1 MSIARTAAATGGFRD
16 WFMAKAS
23 DFPAPF
29 TLGPWRVQAE
39 LNRITGPG
47 GAHQIEPRI
56 MRVLLVLVE
65 HAGGVVTRQDLLD
78 EVWADAIVGEEIL
91 TRAVSELRRVFG
103 DDPRQPAYIETIRQH
118 GYRLI
123 MPVGQDPVPAA
134 DPAPAG
140 PPVVN
145 MPAAEPPLVQA
156 PAADPPAVDP
166 PAAPAPAVE
175 PAAPAALFAAAEP
188 AAPAVRRLAR
198 ALAGRAL
205 PLLAVAAAGLALVT
219 APAWWPGLDR
229 SAPASTVPV
238 PLTSY
243 PGRELHPAL
252 SPDGA
257 RVAFAWSGPDD
268 RSPGIYI
275 KQRNSETALRLT
287 AEPGWP
293 AWPVWLPD
301 GQSVAFVQTA
311 DTASAICLVSSLGGP
326 VRRLREVPSLVDGLT
341 VSADGLRLAWAA
353 RATGRGPYRLEGLA
367 VNDPTTMWRPAP
379 PTGAA
384 ADVQPRLSPDGRW
397 LAWVAVGPGGDGT
410 IYRTPVAGGEVAA
423 VAHAHGPIAGLAWT
437 PDSRQ
442 LVYAAAPAGAY
453 GLWRV
458 DLDGSRPEAVALA
471 AEFVWN
477 PTIAA
482 RSGDLAFEQ
491 VRLDQDIWRLRV
503 LEREPWRFE
512 TAPFLV
518 STRWEAD
525 ADLDPA
531 TGRVV
536 FVSLRSGRPQVW
548 TTGTEGTDP
557 APLTDLEAAALSAPR
572 WSPDGTRVAFRV
584 VTDEGAAVMVVP
596 AVGGRPRA
604 VPLAAD
610 DLLPAGWSRDGRT
623 ILVAADLG
631 DGWQLHRVDP
641 VDGSRQALTRA
652 GGLTGAET
660 ADGRDLYHTR
670 PGLAGLWRLSLAGGE
685 PELVIPALLA
695 GDRAAWR
702 LTGDA
707 ITWVLRVRGR
717 AVLMRHDLVS
727 GVSQPLAELP
737 GFAAGALGVSG
748 TGEVVLY
755 SHAGEA
761 AGDLMLLSAFA
772 APEK

>member
-1 MSIARTAAATGGFRD
+1 
-16 WFMAKAS
+16 MAKAS

-29 TLGPWRVQAE
+29 SLGPWRVQAE

-123 MPVGQDPVPAA
+123 MPVGPDPVSAVEPPPAA
-134 DPAPAG
+134 AP
-140 PPVVN
+140 
-145 MPAAEPPLVQA
+145 PAAEPTVENPPMVESPIVQA
-156 PAADPPAVDP
+156 TAVDP
-166 PAAPAPAVE
+166 PAPHAPAAEPAE
-175 PAAPAALFAAAEP
+175 PAAPFVPAEP

-198 ALAGRAL
+198 ALAGRAI
-205 PLLAVAAAGLALVT
+205 PLLVVVAAAVALVT
-219 APAWWPGLDR
+219 APAWWPGGDR
-229 SAPASTVPV
+229 GASIPAVPV

-293 AWPVWLPD
+293 AWPAWLPD

-353 RATGRGPYRLEGLA
+353 REAGTGPYRLEGLA
-367 VNDPTTMWRPAP
+367 VNDPTTLWHPAP
-379 PTGAA
+379 ATGAA

-410 IYRTPVAGGEVAA
+410 IQRAPAAGGEVTA
-423 VAHAHGPIAGLAWT
+423 VAHAHGPIAGMAWT

-442 LVYAAAPAGAY
+442 LIYASAPAGAY
-453 GLWRV
+453 GLWRI
-458 DLDGSRPEAVALA
+458 DLDGSRPEALALS
-471 AEFVWN
+471 AEFAWN
-477 PTIAA
+477 PTVAA
-482 RSGDLAFEQ
+482 VSGDLAFEQ

-503 LEREPWRFE
+503 LERDPWRFE
-512 TAPFLV
+512 TGPFLV

-525 ADLDPA
+525 ADLDPV

-536 FVSLRSGRPQVW
+536 CVSLRSGRPQLW

-557 APLTDLEAAALSAPR
+557 VPLTDLEATALSAPR
-572 WSPDGTRVAFRV
+572 WSPDGTRVAFRA
-584 VTDEGAAVMVVP
+584 VTDAGAAVMVVP

-623 ILVAADLG
+623 VLVAADLG

-641 VDGSRQALTRA
+641 VDGTRQALTRG
-652 GGLTGAET
+652 GGLTGAES

-685 PELVIPALLA
+685 PELVIPGLLA

-707 ITWVLRVRGR
+707 IVWVLRVRGR
-717 AVLMRHDLVS
+717 AVLMRHDLAAGMS
-727 GVSQPLAELP
+727 RPLAELP
-737 GFAAGALGVSG
+737 GFAGGALAVTG
-748 TGEVVLY
+748 TGDVVLY
-755 SHAGEA
+755 SHAGDA
-761 AGDLMLLSAFA
+761 AGDLMLLQAFA
-772 APEK
+772 TPKN